1 MKSIT
6 AKKNQ
11 NPILTANE
19 FLKIKDIRNDLLYTT
34 DGYIKTFLQVYPQNT
49 TLKTYNEQAN
59 IALNLA
65 SNFSTE
71 TTAFKI
77 FITSRPVDVS
87 KMTDY
92 QIKLMNN
99 ETDPQ
104 IQHLLSQRINGLNN
118 LANSGIALEEEIYIE
133 IWTKDQEGAE
143 NELYS
148 RKSRIAQELA
158 SAGFNYNDVSE
169 KQLQQLVDTYNNP
182 ESSTQDSQDYLN
194 INYYMNG

>member
-1 MKSIT
+1 MGFLTKST
-6 AKKNQ
+6 TNKAEQ
-11 NPILTANE
+11 NPALTVNQ
-19 FLKIKDIRNDLLYTT
+19 FLKIKDIRGELLYTT
-34 DGYIKTFLQVYPQNT
+34 DGYIKTFIQVFPQNT
-49 TLKTYNEQAN
+49 TLKTYDEQAN

-104 IQHLLSQRINGLNN
+104 IQHLLSQRINGLNS
-118 LANSGIALEEEIYIE
+118 LANSGIALEEDIYIE

-148 RKSRIAQELA
+148 RKNRIVQELA
-158 SAGFNYNDVSE
+158 SAGFNSGEIVE

-182 ESSTQDSQDYLN
+182 ESSTQESQ
-194 INYYMNG
+194 NYYYVN

>member
-1 MKSIT
+1 MGFLTKST
-6 AKKNQ
+6 TNKAEQ
-11 NPILTANE
+11 NPALTVNQ
-19 FLKIKDIRNDLLYTT
+19 FLKIKDIRGELLYTT
-34 DGYIKTFLQVYPQNT
+34 DGYIKTFIQAFPQNT
-49 TLKTYNEQAN
+49 TLKTYDEQAN

-104 IQHLLSQRINGLNN
+104 IQHLLSQRINGLNS
-118 LANSGIALEEEIYIE
+118 LANSGIALEEDIYIE

-148 RKSRIAQELA
+148 RKNRIVQELA
-158 SAGFNYNDVSE
+158 SAGFNSGEIGE

-182 ESSTQDSQDYLN
+182 ESSTQESQ
-194 INYYMNG
+194 NYYYVN

>member
-1 MKSIT
+1 MGFLTKST
-6 AKKNQ
+6 TNKAEQ
-11 NPILTANE
+11 NPALTVNQ
-19 FLKIKDIRNDLLYTT
+19 FLKIKDIRGELLYTT
-34 DGYIKTFLQVYPQNT
+34 DGYIKTFIQVFPQNT
-49 TLKTYNEQAN
+49 TLKTYDEQAN

-104 IQHLLSQRINGLNN
+104 IQHLLSQRINGLNS
-118 LANSGIALEEEIYIE
+118 LANSGIALEEDIYIE

-148 RKSRIAQELA
+148 RKNRIVQELA
-158 SAGFNYNDVSE
+158 SAGFNSGEIGE

-182 ESSTQDSQDYLN
+182 ESSTQESQ
-194 INYYMNG
+194 NYYYVN